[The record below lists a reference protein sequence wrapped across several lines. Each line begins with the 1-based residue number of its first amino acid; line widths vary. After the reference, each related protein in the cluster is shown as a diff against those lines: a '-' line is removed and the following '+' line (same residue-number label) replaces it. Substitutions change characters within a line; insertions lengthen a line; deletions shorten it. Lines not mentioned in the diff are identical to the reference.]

1 MNDNILE
8 VSDANFQNEVET
20 SDQPVVVDFWAPWC
34 GPCRVMEPIL
44 DELAEQNLGR
54 VKFTKLN
61 VDDNQDTAAK
71 YEILSIPTLLVFQ
84 GGSVQKKLIGAVPGG
99 GSKMSSAPGS
109 PRSNSR
115 RLQTVASLCRRGR
128 AVRSTV
134 PPLLRVRLGFRRLR
148 LVAGVTPVAPQQ
160 PPPQLQ
166 SRGRRRTG
174 AW

>member
-1 MNDNILE
+1 MSDNIVD
-8 VSDANFQNEVET
+8 VSDATFTSEVEA

-84 GGSVQKKLIGAVPGG
+84 GGAVQKKLIGAVP
-99 GSKMSSAPGS
+99 
-109 PRSNSR
+109 RR
-115 RLQTVASLCRRGR
+115 RLEDEL
-128 AVRSTV
+128 STW
-134 PPLLRVRLGFRRLR
+134 L
-148 LVAGVTPVAPQQ
+148 TPA
-160 PPPQLQ
+160 
-166 SRGRRRTG
+166 
-174 AW
+174 

>member
-1 MNDNILE
+1 MNDKILE
-8 VSDANFQNEVET
+8 VSDANFQSEVET

-84 GGSVQKKLIGAVPGG
+84 GGAVQKKLIGAVP
-99 GSKMSSAPGS
+99 
-109 PRSNSR
+109 RR
-115 RLQTVASLCRRGR
+115 RLEDEL
-128 AVRSTV
+128 STW
-134 PPLLRVRLGFRRLR
+134 
-148 LVAGVTPVAPQQ
+148 LVLA
-160 PPPQLQ
+160 
-166 SRGRRRTG
+166 
-174 AW
+174 

>member
-1 MNDNILE
+1 VSDNIVD
-8 VSDANFQNEVET
+8 VSDATFTSEVEA

-84 GGSVQKKLIGAVPGG
+84 GGAVQKKLIGAVP
-99 GSKMSSAPGS
+99 
-109 PRSNSR
+109 RR
-115 RLQTVASLCRRGR
+115 RLEDEL
-128 AVRSTV
+128 STW
-134 PPLLRVRLGFRRLR
+134 L
-148 LVAGVTPVAPQQ
+148 TPA
-160 PPPQLQ
+160 
-166 SRGRRRTG
+166 
-174 AW
+174 

>member
-84 GGSVQKKLIGAVPGG
+84 GG
-99 GSKMSSAPGS
+99 
-109 PRSNSR
+109 
-115 RLQTVASLCRRGR
+115 
-128 AVRSTV
+128 
-134 PPLLRVRLGFRRLR
+134 
-148 LVAGVTPVAPQQ
+148 
-160 PPPQLQ
+160 
-166 SRGRRRTG
+166 
-174 AW
+174 